1 MNDLTSFETVL
12 YDAEHGVATI
22 SLNRPDRLNAVIEQL
37 YDDVLAAIE
46 VAFADTSVR
55 TIVLTGVGR
64 AFCVGADLKAHGE
77 GTRTPEQKRAY
88 LTKANDV
95 CKRLRT
101 VPKPVIA
108 AVNGYALGAGAE
120 MAISADFVLMK
131 HSAQIGFPEISIGT
145 FLGGGVTHV
154 LPQLVGM
161 TRARELVFTGERIDG
176 EQAATMGLATRSFS
190 DDTFEE
196 GVQTFAALIASKAPA
211 SMAFA
216 KEHFGE
222 QRTYDDALDSEL
234 DAILACMKTD
244 DWAEG
249 VAAFAEKRPPVFK
262 GQ

>member
-1 MNDLTSFETVL
+1 MEYQELSQRVEDAFEGLSAQLKRAARYVL
-12 YDAEHGVATI
+12 DH
-22 SLNRPDRLNAVIEQL
+22 P
-37 YDDVLAAIE
+37 DDVALLSMRQFAA
-46 VAFADTSVR
+46 
-55 TIVLTGVGR
+55 
-64 AFCVGADLKAHGE
+64 
-77 GTRTPEQKRAY
+77 
-88 LTKANDV
+88 KANVHPSTMMRLIKELGMDGYAAFQEPHRH
-95 CKRLRT
+95 RLRT
-101 VPKPVIA
+101 LPKPIVA

-131 HSAQIGFPEISIGT
+131 HSAQIGFPEVSIGT

-161 TRARELVFTGERIDG
+161 ARARELVYTGERING
-176 EQAATMGLATRSFS
+176 EQAASMGLATRSFS
-190 DDTFEE
+190 DETYDE
-196 GVQTFAALIASKAPA
+196 GVKAFAKLIASKAPV

-216 KEHFGE
+216 KDHFAE
-222 QRTYDDALDSEL
+222 LRTYDEAFNSEL